1 LRTDLFPAKRTYLNE
16 SCVSLTSFGPLPGG
30 VLLSPSAWQIVEQ
43 IAGAALGLA
52 IILDV
57 FLTVL
62 YARAGT
68 GIFSY
73 FIAKIISNLFRLV
86 ARNFDKRRGA
96 ILSYC
101 GPLVLI
107 SIVGF
112 WSIFLAIAAAMILH
126 PYLGTSVTSSSMPD
140 DKDFITALFAGG
152 NSLSIVGTGDFTP
165 QTTPFK
171 LFYFYNSLIGTAVI
185 SLTLT
190 YLMQVYSALNRRN
203 SLAMQIHQLTGE
215 TADAAQMIARLG
227 PSGKFDSG
235 NSDLSSVAS
244 SMTQAKESHH
254 FYPVLFYFRFRES
267 LYSVSQ
273 FALVALDA
281 CTLIRSALDETE
293 YGWLK
298 RSAPV
303 DQLYR
308 SAKLLTKMLTENF
321 VKGNKPSKPEPP
333 DQKTIDLW
341 RRRFADAVRTI
352 NAAGIK
358 TQSGEEAIRQYIEIR
373 TDWQHFISTLGPTAT
388 LARQEIDPKASPDTK
403 HSS

>member
-1 LRTDLFPAKRTYLNE
+1 VPAA
-16 SCVSLTSFGPLPGG
+16 
-30 VLLSPSAWQIVEQ
+30 SAWGIVEQ
-43 IAGAALGLA
+43 AAGAILGIA
-52 IILDV
+52 ILLDV

-73 FIAKIISNLFRLV
+73 FIAKTIANLFRLT
-86 ARNFDKRRGA
+86 ARNFDKRRGT
-96 ILSYC
+96 ILSYS
-101 GPLVLI
+101 GPLTLV

-112 WSIFLAIAAAMILH
+112 WSILLAVAAAMIIH
-126 PYLGTSVTSSSMPD
+126 PDLGTSVTSSSMPD
-140 DKDFITALFAGG
+140 DRDFITALFAGG

-171 LFYFYNSLIGTAVI
+171 LFYFYNSLVGTAVI

-190 YLMQVYSALNRRN
+190 YLMQVYNALQRRN
-203 SLAMQIHQLTGE
+203 SLALHVHQLTGE
-215 TADAAQMIARLG
+215 TADAAQMIAMLG

-235 NSDLSSVAS
+235 NSDLSSLANN
-244 SMTQAKESHH
+244 MTQAKESHH

-273 FALVALDA
+273 FALVSLDA

-308 SAKLLTKMLTENF
+308 SAKMLTKMLTENF
-321 VKGNKPSKPEPP
+321 VKGNEQSKPEPP
-333 DQKTIDLW
+333 GQKTVELW
-341 RRRFADAVRTI
+341 HKRFLEAVRTI
-352 NAAGIK
+352 DAAGIK
-358 TQSGEEAIRQYIEIR
+358 TQKDESAMRQYIEIR
-373 TDWQHFISTLGPTAT
+373 TDWQHLISTLGPAAA
-388 LARQEIDPKASPDTK
+388 LASEEIDPKAS
-403 HSS
+403 